1 MKSRFQKI
9 RMFLK
14 RKNQKFDSPPKVS
27 NLMNGKCV
35 CETPCN
41 EYCSQKENRI
51 VKIVWTD
58 KKGNSIDEK
67 INELSKKEFPN
78 YSLINS
84 LKAEKAMFKIEK
96 KCSTKNN

>member
-14 RKNQKFDSPPKVS
+14 RKKQKFDSPPKVS

-41 EYCSQKENRI
+41 EYCSQKENPR

-58 KKGNSIDEK
+58 KK
-67 INELSKKEFPN
+67 
-78 YSLINS
+78 
-84 LKAEKAMFKIEK
+84 
-96 KCSTKNN
+96 